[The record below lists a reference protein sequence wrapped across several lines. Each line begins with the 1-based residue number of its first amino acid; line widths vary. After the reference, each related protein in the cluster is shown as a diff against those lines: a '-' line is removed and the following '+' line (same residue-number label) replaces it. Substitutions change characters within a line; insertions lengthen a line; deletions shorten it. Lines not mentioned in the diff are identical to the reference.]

1 MQSANLSN
9 PFAHH
14 PPQSAPQRSNAL
26 LWILGAGGILCFI
39 CCGGIIGGITYIGI
53 ASPETSA
60 YTGNQVPTRFLN
72 TAREVGALDA
82 NENVR
87 YFYSD
92 SLFDIREGF
101 YFVSDKKVVIYIE
114 DGRESPLTAIPFDK
128 IADAQLSRDESFF
141 MDSQITLETKDGEFI
156 AFPVSSEFD
165 RDQAFFDVIQD
176 EIR

>member
-1 MQSANLSN
+1 MENADPSN

-14 PPQSAPQRSNAL
+14 PPQPTPRRSNTL
-26 LWILGAGGILCFI
+26 LWVLGIGGVLCFI
-39 CCGGIIGGITYIGI
+39 CCGGMIAVIAYIGVT
-53 ASPETSA
+53 SPETSV
-60 YTGNQVPTRFLN
+60 YTGNQVPSRFLD
-72 TAREVGALDA
+72 TAKEVGALDA
-82 NENVR
+82 NEKVR

-114 DGRESPLTAIPFDK
+114 DGRESPLTAIPFSE

-141 MDSQITLETKDGEFI
+141 MDSQITLETNHGEFI

-165 RDQAFFDVIQD
+165 RDQSFFDVIQD
-176 EIR
+176 EIE